1 MEHRLMS
8 SSLLE
13 TDEQARLDTA
23 LASHP
28 QRRWH
33 RRPAEAP
40 ERSLISDSDRKRR
53 GVRLPLTVVQV
64 LILIG
69 LLVAGLGP
77 LLWLLKA
84 AISPTQDTLRDP
96 LAFFPSGV
104 VQWQNL
110 ATAWD
115 EGHIGFY
122 LGNTAV
128 LAIGAMIANLFVCT
142 TGAYVLSVLRPKWG
156 PILSGAILATLFIPS
171 IVSLV
176 PLYLTVLKLPVIG
189 ANLTN
194 TYWAVWLPAAASGFN
209 VLVIK
214 RFFDS
219 IPREYFEAARIDGAG
234 HLRVFLTVVLP
245 LSRPILG
252 VVGLLA
258 VIASWK
264 DYLWPLL
271 VLPDPALEPVSVAL
285 PKLAANS
292 ELNIQ
297 MAGLFLALLIPV
309 VLFIIFQR
317 SFLRGVGMSGGVKG

>member
-1 MEHRLMS
+1 MS

-13 TDEQARLDTA
+13 SDEQARLDA
-23 LASHP
+23 PLA
-28 QRRWH
+28 RR
-33 RRPAEAP
+33 RRARRRSADGD
-40 ERSLISDSDRKRR
+40 ERSVISFSDRKRLR
-53 GVRLPLTVVQV
+53 VRVPLTIVQV

-69 LLVAGLGP
+69 LVIAGLGP

-84 AISPTQDTLRDP
+84 AISPTQDTLREP
-96 LAFFPSGV
+96 LALFPSGV

-115 EGHIGFY
+115 QGHIGYY
-122 LGNTAV
+122 LGNTAI
-128 LAIGAMIANLFVCT
+128 LALGAMIANLFVCT

-194 TYWAVWLPAAASGFN
+194 TYWAVWLPAAASAFN

-234 HLRVFLTVVLP
+234 HVRVFTTVVLP

-252 VVGLLA
+252 VVALLA

-271 VLPDPALEPVSVAL
+271 VLPDPALQPVSVAL
-285 PKLAANS
+285 PKLAARS

-309 VLFIIFQR
+309 VLFIVFQR

>member
-1 MEHRLMS
+1 MNRERS
-8 SSLLE
+8 VIS
-13 TDEQARLDTA
+13 DADR
-23 LASHP
+23 
-28 QRRWH
+28 
-33 RRPAEAP
+33 RRP
-40 ERSLISDSDRKRR
+40 
-53 GVRLPLTVVQV
+53 GVRIPLVAVQV
-64 LILIG
+64 LILAG

-84 AISPTQDTLRDP
+84 AVSPTQDTLRDP
-96 LAFFPSGV
+96 LAFFPSGHV
-104 VQWQNL
+104 EWQNL
-110 ATAWD
+110 GTAWNQ
-115 EGHIGFY
+115 GHIGYY
-122 LGNTAV
+122 LMNTAI
-128 LAIGAMIANLFVCT
+128 LAVGSMIANLFVCT

-156 PILSGAILATLFIPS
+156 PVLSGAILATLFIPS

-189 ANLTN
+189 TNLTN

-214 RFFDS
+214 RFFDA

-234 HLRVFLTVVLP
+234 HLRVFTTVVLP

-252 VVGLLA
+252 VVALLA

-271 VLPDPALEPVSVAL
+271 VLPNPDLQPVSVAL

-297 MAGLFLALLIPV
+297 LAGLFLALLIPV
-309 VLFIIFQR
+309 VLFVIFQR

>member
-28 QRRWH
+28 RRRWH

-53 GVRLPLTVVQV
+53 GVRLPLTVVQI

-271 VLPDPALEPVSVAL
+271 VLPDPSLQPVSVAL

>member
-1 MEHRLMS
+1 MS

-13 TDEQARLDTA
+13 SDEQARLDVPVLPA
-23 LASHP
+23 
-28 QRRWH
+28 RR
-33 RRPAEAP
+33 RRRAVDGG
-40 ERSLISDSDRKRR
+40 ERSVISFSDRKRTR
-53 GVRLPLTVVQV
+53 VRVPLAIVQI
-64 LILIG
+64 LILVG
-69 LLVAGLGP
+69 LLIAGLGP

-84 AISPTQDTLRDP
+84 AISPTQDTLREP

-115 EGHIGFY
+115 QGHIGYY
-122 LGNTAV
+122 LGNTAI
-128 LAIGAMIANLFVCT
+128 LALGAMIANLFVCT

-176 PLYLTVLKLPVIG
+176 PLYLTVLKMPVIG

-194 TYWAVWLPAAASGFN
+194 TYWAVWLPAAASAFN

-234 HLRVFLTVVLP
+234 HVRVFTTVVLP

-252 VVGLLA
+252 VVALLA

-271 VLPDPALEPVSVAL
+271 VLPDPALQPISVAL
-285 PKLAANS
+285 PKLAARS